1 MRTCCLWY
9 GIMKYS
15 NLGKTGIKVSE
26 LGLGALTIGYLQA
39 NLPLDEGAAVIKH
52 ALSLGV
58 NFIDTAELYETYE
71 YIRVACGEHSD
82 VVLSSKSYAYS
93 YEGMRDSVQ
102 LALESTG
109 RKYIDIF
116 SLHEQTSRLT
126 LKGHSE
132 ALRYLQEA
140 KAAGLVRAI
149 GVSTHTVEVVRAAA
163 MYDEIDI
170 IHPIINMRGLGIVDG
185 TVEQMLEA
193 IEFAAYMGKGLYAMK
208 ALAGGHLSG
217 NYHEAIDWIRGVPAI
232 GSTVIGMQNI
242 YEVEANA
249 ALFNGQL
256 PSQACADKLAKQ
268 VRTIRVEECCVGC
281 GRCVEAC
288 GFGNIS
294 IEGGKCV
301 IDTESCVR
309 CAYCAA
315 KCPQFSIK
323 VF

>member
-1 MRTCCLWY
+1 MRY
-9 GIMKYS
+9 I
-15 NLGKTGIKVSE
+15 NLGKTDIKVSE
-26 LGLGALTIGYLQA
+26 LGFGALTIGYMQA
-39 NLPLDEGAAVIKH
+39 DLPLDEGAEVIRH

-58 NFIDTAELYETYE
+58 NFIDTAELYETYD
-71 YIRVACGEHSD
+71 YIAAACSAND
-82 VVLSSKSYAYS
+82 NVVLSSKSYAYT

-102 LALESTG
+102 LALESTK

-132 ALRYLQEA
+132 ALRYLQDA
-140 KAAGLVRAI
+140 KQAGLVRAI
-149 GVSTHTVEVVRAAA
+149 GVSTHTVEVVRVAA

-185 TVEQMLEA
+185 TVEDMLAA
-193 IEFAAYMGKGLYAMK
+193 IEFATYMGKGIYAMK

-217 NYHEAIDWIRGVPAI
+217 NYQQAIDWIKAVPGIAA
-232 GSTVIGMQNI
+232 TVIGMQNI
-242 YEVEANA
+242 HEVEANV
-249 ALFNGQL
+249 ALFNGQT
-256 PSQACADKLAKQ
+256 PSYSCQEKLAKQ
-268 VRTIRVEECCVGC
+268 VRSISVEECCVGC

-294 IEGGKCV
+294 IVDGKCV
-301 IDTESCVR
+301 IDTENCVR

>member
-1 MRTCCLWY
+1 
-9 GIMKYS
+9 MKYK
-15 NLGKTGIKVSE
+15 NLGKTGIRVSE

-39 NLPLDEGAAVIKH
+39 NLPLDEGAAVVRH

-58 NFIDTAELYETYE
+58 NFIDTAELYETYD
-71 YIRVACGEHSD
+71 YILAACGENNRD
-82 VVLSSKSYAYS
+82 VVLSSKSYAYT
-93 YEGMRDSVQ
+93 YEDMRESVQ
-102 LALESTG
+102 LALESTK

-126 LKGHSE
+126 LRGHSE
-132 ALRYLQEA
+132 ALRYLQDA

-149 GVSTHTVEVVRAAA
+149 GVSTHTIEVVRAAA

-170 IHPIINMRGLGIVDG
+170 IHPIINMRGLGIADG
-185 TVEQMLEA
+185 RVEQMLEA
-193 IEFAAYMGKGLYAMK
+193 IEFAAYMGKGVYAMK

-217 NYHEAIDWIRGVPAI
+217 NYRQAIDWIRNIPSI

-242 YEVEANA
+242 YEVEANV
-249 ALFNGQL
+249 ALFSGQI
-256 PSQACADKLAKQ
+256 PSEDCVGKLAAQ
-268 VRTIRVEECCVGC
+268 VRTISVEECCVGC

-294 IEGGKCV
+294 IVDGKCV
-301 IDTESCVR
+301 IDTDRCVR